1 MPDISLITFSGSL
14 VTPQHDAL
22 IHEGAVG
29 NGVFFGCNVEKRG
42 ETGLHIYHGIGIV
55 HGREFE
61 IEDHDISLSELPSSG
76 THDGRVYIHIDL
88 TNSDEPIEL
97 ITEHGSTLTPLVDN
111 PDINETSGATDY
123 LLATFKVS
131 STAISNLENV
141 FKAAGTVSHVKT
153 YAGDRYGDGII
164 LQAGGTTI
172 VAGGEA
178 GTALVA
184 NNINGAAAGTSEN
197 VHIAADN
204 TLFFYSN
211 CQTIGNRKEM
221 ALSTAG
227 NLLVPGGVYSGG
239 SRIYPI
245 KSTVVTIE
253 LAKVAWLST
262 GQGKFYYERAVSG
275 FAEIYSVSICNW
287 GMFSADLNVIPY
299 LSGAGKIGLMSNR
312 KTFTSSAAMIA
323 VKVVGR

>member
-29 NGVFFGCNVEKRG
+29 NGVFFGCNVEKMG

-153 YAGDRYGDGII
+153 YAEDRYGDGII

-172 VAGGEA
+172 ISGGEA

-184 NNINGAAAGTSEN
+184 NNINDTAAGTVES
-197 VHIAADN
+197 VHVAADN
-204 TLFFYSN
+204 MIYFYSN
-211 CQTIGNRKEM
+211 CQTIGNRKQM
-221 ALSTAG
+221 TFSTGG
-227 NLLVPGGVYSGG
+227 NLAVPGTVSTGG
-239 SRIYPI
+239 KELYPI
-245 KSTVVTIE
+245 TYAPATFDLHKATWKK
-253 LAKVAWLST
+253 AT
-262 GQGKFYYERAVSG
+262 GLYYAEFPVSG
-275 FAEIYSVSICNW
+275 WKWIFGLTITSWGGLNAIVVPYIVSAN
-287 GMFSADLNVIPY
+287 
-299 LSGAGKIGLMSNR
+299 KIGFMTTASS
-312 KTFTSSAAMIA
+312 FPSTSASVALRIEG
-323 VKVVGR
+323 VLS